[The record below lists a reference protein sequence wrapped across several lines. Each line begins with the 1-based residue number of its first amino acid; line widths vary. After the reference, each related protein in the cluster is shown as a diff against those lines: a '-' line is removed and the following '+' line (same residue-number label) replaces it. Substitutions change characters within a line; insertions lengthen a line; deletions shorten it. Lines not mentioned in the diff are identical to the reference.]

1 MDIPMPR
8 ALLLALLS
16 TLLLAP
22 AMAAVAAAPQ
32 VKAQAPGFY
41 RMMLGD
47 DEITVLSDGTF
58 SVGIDKIMSKP
69 DEARQVLASDHET
82 LPLELSINAFL
93 INTGSRLILVD
104 TGEGQASDG
113 APGRLI
119 GNLRAAGYQPEQIDA
134 ILITHMHGDHSGG
147 LSIGGQLAF
156 PNATVY
162 VDKRDSDYWLSP
174 ATEAKAPAAM
184 KQTFQQIRAL
194 FEPEVKAGK
203 LHPFDG
209 ASELFPGV
217 SSVPS
222 YGHTPGH
229 TAYMIESKGQKLL
242 LWGDSMHLA
251 EVQFADPDVTIEYD
265 SDPKAAIASR
275 KKLMAAAA
283 AQGFIVGGAHIS
295 FPGLGHIRADG
306 KGYTWIPVPYS
317 AGP

>member
-1 MDIPMPR
+1 MPR
-8 ALLLALLS
+8 TLLSALLF
-16 TLLLAP
+16 TLLLVP
-22 AMAAVAAAPQ
+22 AMEATAAAPQ
-32 VKAQAPGFY
+32 VKTQAPGFY
-41 RMMLGD
+41 RMMLGA

-69 DEARQVLASDHET
+69 DEARQVLAADHET

-113 APGRLI
+113 APGRLVS
-119 GNLRAAGYQPEQIDA
+119 NLRAAGYQPEQVDA

-147 LSIGGQLAF
+147 LNIGGQLAF

-174 ATEAKAPAAM
+174 EAEAKAPEAR
-184 KQTFQQIRAL
+184 KQTFQQLRAL

-209 ASELFPGV
+209 ATELFPGI

-229 TAYMIESKGQKLL
+229 TAYMVESKGQKLL
-242 LWGDSMHLA
+242 LWGDTMHLGEA
-251 EVQFADPDVTIEYD
+251 QFADPDMTIEYD
-265 SDPKAAIASR
+265 SETKAAIASR

-283 AQGFIVGGAHIS
+283 TQGFLVGGAHLS
-295 FPGLGHIRADG
+295 FPGLGHIRADA
-306 KGYTWIPVPYS
+306 KGYSWIPVPYS